1 MKAVLTMKIYLAL
14 FYALFF
20 TACATQKPNYDYLAG
35 ADFGNYS
42 TYAWLSVGKESTD
55 NHRSKNPLI
64 DQRIVGAI
72 DNALAAKGLRKVS
85 DNSDMLINYHVSVSQ
100 QEQQQPRGRVSIG
113 SSRYSGSSSLGFAVS
128 VPVGGTRTY
137 QEGTLVIDMVDA
149 KTKDLLWQ
157 GWGSRTVR
165 QDTDPERLTALINE
179 VVAEVLA
186 NYPPA
191 TK

>member
-1 MKAVLTMKIYLAL
+1 MKNTLLL
-14 FYALFF
+14 FGILFL

-35 ADFGNYS
+35 SDFGNYS
-42 TYAWLSVGKESTD
+42 TYAWLSVDKASAD

-64 DQRIVGAI
+64 DQRIVDAI

-85 DNSDMLINYHVSVSQ
+85 DISDILINYHVSVSQ

-137 QEGTLVIDMVDA
+137 QEGTLVIDMIAADS
-149 KTKDLLWQ
+149 KQLLWQ

-165 QDTDPERLTALINE
+165 QDTDPERMTALINE
-179 VVAEVLA
+179 VVGEILA

-191 TK
+191 KK